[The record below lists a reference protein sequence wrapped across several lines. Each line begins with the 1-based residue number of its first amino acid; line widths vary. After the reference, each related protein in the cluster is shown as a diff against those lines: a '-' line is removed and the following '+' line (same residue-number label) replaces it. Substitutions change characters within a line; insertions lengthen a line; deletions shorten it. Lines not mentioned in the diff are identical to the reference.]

1 MDVQAPRLTGFV
13 VAGGVS
19 RRMGRDKAL
28 LPWAGATLLDH
39 AVARLRKA
47 CGEVRILSGPDRRY
61 ADRGL
66 PVDVDL
72 VRDAGA
78 IAGLHTALQR
88 AEGAVLLLAVDLPHV
103 PVALLRRLAEL
114 TDEADAVVPVSPGGP
129 EPLCAAYGA
138 ACRDAVARRV
148 AAGEY
153 KLTAFWPDVRVR
165 QVAAGELAGF
175 GDPATLFANLNT
187 PEEYERTRGPLPEG

>member
-1 MDVQAPRLTGFV
+1 MDLTGFV
-13 VAGGVS
+13 VAGGAS

-28 LPWAGATLLDH
+28 LPWRNATLLDQ
-39 AVARLRKA
+39 AIARLREA
-47 CGEVRILSGPDRRY
+47 CAGVRILSGPEPRY
-61 ADRGL
+61 EDRGV
-66 PVDVDL
+66 PVDADVI
-72 VRDAGA
+72 RDVGA
-78 IAGLHTALQR
+78 IAGLYTALQR
-88 AEGAVLLLAVDLPHV
+88 AEGGVLLLAVDLPQV

-114 TDEADAVVPVSPGGP
+114 AREADAVVPVSPGGP

-138 ACRDAVARRV
+138 ACRDAVARRI

-165 QVAAGELAGF
+165 TVPVEELLAF

-187 PEEYERTRGPLPEG
+187 PEEYARTRGGE